1 MPYRYQNIQ
10 EINANTFGAQYYV
23 NNIYPDIPV
32 TENDLYVITVL
43 GDRLDL
49 IANDIY
55 NDSSLWWIIA
65 SANGLPGDSLVPP
78 IGGQLRIPADVQSAI
93 NKYNSINSIR

>member
-1 MPYRYQNIQ
+1 MPYRYQNIKQ
-10 EINANTFGAQYYV
+10 VKVNQDGTTYYV
-23 NNIYPDIPV
+23 NNIYPDVPYSDSDI
-32 TENDLYVITVL
+32 YVITTS

-49 IANDIY
+49 LANDIY
-55 NDSSLWWIIA
+55 KDSSLWWIIA

-78 IGGQLRIPADVQSAI
+78 IGGQLRIPIDIQSVI